1 MDNHKIITIGRQFG
15 SGGKSIANH
24 LSELLGIPVYDR
36 ELLSKAGQEIGYG
49 PEFFADKDEKKSFL
63 SLGIFGSNR
72 YGKTT
77 DNLLSDEEL
86 FKVQSDVIRKIASG
100 GDAIFIGRASDY
112 VLRDM
117 HTLDVF
123 ISAPMEER
131 IRNVAGRLSISEDE
145 AEKLIRRKDRSRAG
159 YYNFYTFGDNWG
171 VASNYDLCIDSS
183 ILGFRGTAEFI
194 IDFGRKCGYLG
205 E

>member
-1 MDNHKIITIGRQFG
+1 MLVDSDLPFMCLYRT
-15 SGGKSIANH
+15 
-24 LSELLGIPVYDR
+24 V
-36 ELLSKAGQEIGYG
+36 
-49 PEFFADKDEKKSFL
+49 ADLDAA
-63 SLGIFGSNR
+63 
-72 YGKTT
+72 
-77 DNLLSDEEL
+77 
-86 FKVQSDVIRKIASG
+86 VQSWADVFEDGARFKWIRNKNGPYLAVDGEIRGWFRALSQVNHVKQEVFPDTMKWVWLDEFIPMAYKKIPGVASE

-131 IRNVAGRLSISEDE
+131 IRNVAGRLSISGDE
-145 AEKLIRRKDRSRAG
+145 AEKLIRRKDKSRSD